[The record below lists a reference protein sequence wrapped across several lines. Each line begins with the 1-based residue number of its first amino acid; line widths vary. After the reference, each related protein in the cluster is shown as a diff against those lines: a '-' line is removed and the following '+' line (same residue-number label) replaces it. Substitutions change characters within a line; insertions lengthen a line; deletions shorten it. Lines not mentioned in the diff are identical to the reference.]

1 MSRERYESD
10 AHSGDGSSDVV
21 EYVLVDDGPFTA
33 YLGLFVRTQQNTV
46 AKNLTCSSQKGD
58 LPWNVSSDKPSGPQW
73 IIHQCQAN
81 AFASTMTFLGN
92 DIP

>member
-33 YLGLFVRTQQNTV
+33 YLGLFVVHSRT
-46 AKNLTCSSQKGD
+46 
-58 LPWNVSSDKPSGPQW
+58 P
-73 IIHQCQAN
+73 
-81 AFASTMTFLGN
+81 
-92 DIP
+92 